1 MIWHGTIPVE
11 FNHCDPAPMVFYRR
25 YLEMTNSAVENS
37 FAEGLHYHDARIA
50 MDVGHGVASVRIKAD
65 FRMPSYWGDRI
76 AFAPAIQRI
85 GQSSAALDRTGR
97 AREETQLNAAPPLGW
112 VTPEARAARW
122 PGETLSRVGAYR
134 EARR

>member
-1 MIWHGTIPVE
+1 MSWHGTIPVE
-11 FNHCDPAPMVFYRR
+11 LNHCDMTPIVFYRH
-25 YLEMTNSAVENS
+25 YLEMTNFAVENS
-37 FAEGLHYHDARIA
+37 FAEALHYHDARIT
-50 MDVGHGVASVRIKAD
+50 MEDGHGVVSVRIKAD
-65 FRMPSYWGDRI
+65 FHVPSYWGDQI